1 MLSGPSSSKEM
12 EVKGWFCVF
21 FLAPK
26 LIWPTNPCLGQK
38 LEFCRLSFDT
48 VAKIYIYSDVIWT
61 IEQTEVTHIVSDRK
75 LSKTLSDPTNE
86 SDD

>member
-1 MLSGPSSSKEM
+1 MVLCFSGPKTD
-12 EVKGWFCVF
+12 
-21 FLAPK
+21 LAYQP
-26 LIWPTNPCLGQK
+26 ILGIK
-38 LEFCRLSFDT
+38 PEFCRLSFDT

-61 IEQTEVTHIVSDRK
+61 IEQTKVTHIVSDRK

>member
-1 MLSGPSSSKEM
+1 M
-12 EVKGWFCVF
+12 EVKGWFCV

-26 LIWPTNPCLGQK
+26 LIWPTNPFLGQK
-38 LEFCRLSFDT
+38 LEFCCLLFDT

-61 IEQTEVTHIVSDRK
+61 IEQTKVTHIVSDRK
-75 LSKTLSDPTNE
+75 LSQTLSDPRNE